1 MHKLR
6 QKVVNNKEI
15 KYIAILGSTGSIGTQ
30 TLDVVSEY
38 PDRLKPYL
46 LTANRNVDLLA
57 KQARK
62 YRPAKVVIADSSRW
76 KELKDALADMPIEVL
91 SGSRAIAD
99 ACADAPIDIV
109 VTAMVGYSGLEPTM
123 SAIRAGKTIALANKE
138 TLVVA
143 GELITGMLAES
154 GARLIPVDSEHSA
167 IFQCLVGE
175 EPESIEQ
182 LILTASGGPFRT
194 FSAEQ
199 LLKVTVA
206 DALRHPNWNMGVKV
220 TIDSAS
226 MMNKGFEM
234 IEARWL
240 FGIEP
245 ERISIMVHPQS
256 IVHSMVEFR
265 DGSIKA
271 QLGLPDMRLPIRY
284 ALNYPQRLPSACDR
298 LTVARMSQLT
308 FEEADRTR
316 FPLLAMAFEA
326 IHRGGNMPCA
336 LNAANEVTV
345 AAFVDGRIGFMD
357 MPRIVEQSLSRCPLI
372 EKPGYTDL
380 VETNNEIKNIA
391 LSMI

>member
-1 MHKLR
+1 M
-6 QKVVNNKEI
+6 
-15 KYIAILGSTGSIGTQ
+15 
-30 TLDVVSEY
+30 
-38 PDRLKPYL
+38 
-46 LTANRNVDLLA
+46 
-57 KQARK
+57 
-62 YRPAKVVIADSSRW
+62 
-76 KELKDALADMPIEVL
+76 
-91 SGSRAIAD
+91 
-99 ACADAPIDIV
+99 
-109 VTAMVGYSGLEPTM
+109 
-123 SAIRAGKTIALANKE
+123 
-138 TLVVA
+138 
-143 GELITGMLAES
+143 
-154 GARLIPVDSEHSA
+154 
-167 IFQCLVGE
+167 
-175 EPESIEQ
+175 
-182 LILTASGGPFRT
+182 
-194 FSAEQ
+194 
-199 LLKVTVA
+199 TVA

-326 IHRGGNMPCA
+326 IHQGGNMPCA